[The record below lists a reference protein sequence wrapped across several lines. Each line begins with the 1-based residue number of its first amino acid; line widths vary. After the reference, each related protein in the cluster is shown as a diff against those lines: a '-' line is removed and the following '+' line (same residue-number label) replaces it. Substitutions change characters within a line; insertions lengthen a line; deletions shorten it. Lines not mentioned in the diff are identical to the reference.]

1 MQKILFSIIAGL
13 LFCWVPSVFAEEK
26 VKVAGYEFGS
36 PEGWKSAKPSSN
48 MRAAQFS
55 AGDAEV
61 VFFYFGPRGG
71 GGVKANVDRWM
82 GQFQDTK
89 SQKVETKEV
98 GDVKVTYA
106 RATGTFM
113 SGPPFGGPKT
123 PKKGY
128 ALLGA
133 IIEGKEGAI
142 FVKMTGPE
150 ATVQANADKMKAMVE
165 GALK

>member
-1 MQKILFSIIAGL
+1 MQKKLFSIIAGL
-13 LFCWVPSVFAEEK
+13 LLCWVPLVAVEGK
-26 VKVAGYEFGS
+26 TKVAGYEFAS
-36 PEGWKSAKPSSN
+36 PEGWKSSKPSSR

-89 SQKVETKEV
+89 SQKVEAKDV
-98 GDVKVTYA
+98 GSVKVTYA

-150 ATVQANADKMKAMVE
+150 ATVQANADKMQAMVE

>member
-1 MQKILFSIIAGL
+1 MQNMLLSMGVGL
-13 LFCWVPSVFAEEK
+13 LLCMGSVLNAAEK
-26 VKVAGYEFGS
+26 VTVAGYAFGP
-36 PEGWKSAKPSSN
+36 PEGWKSSPPSSS
-48 MRAAQFS
+48 MRKAQFA
-55 AGDAEV
+55 AGEAEV
-61 VFFYFGPRGG
+61 VFFYFGPSGG

-82 GQFQDTK
+82 GQFQGAK
-89 SQKVETKEV
+89 NKKVETKEV
-98 GDVKVTYA
+98 GGVKVTYA

-113 SGPPFGGPKT
+113 SGRPFGPKT
-123 PKKGY
+123 PKEGY

-150 ATVQANADKMKAMVE
+150 AAVQANADKMKGMVE

>member
-1 MQKILFSIIAGL
+1 MQKLLFSIIAGL
-13 LFCWVPSVFAEEK
+13 LLCWTPLVSAEEK

-36 PEGWKSAKPSSN
+36 PAGWKSAKPSSR

-82 GQFQDTK
+82 KQFQDAK
-89 SQKVETKEV
+89 NQKVETKEI
-98 GDVKVTYA
+98 GDVKVTYVS
-106 RATGTFM
+106 ATGTFM

-150 ATVQANADKMKAMVE
+150 ATVQANADKMQAMVE